1 MQAPPAEGQASSFW
15 GKFAPHAEGAGS
27 LQTLRA
33 ESKAA
38 IDVAVEAAH
47 QATGWVF
54 SDNMVPQEEAMG
66 NQLDDRNFSPR
77 GSLPG
82 CLPGVAQYPA
92 FRMWARINVAEFQQT
107 NRVNLMQID
116 MLSLGVLHTQMGNL
130 TMQSTLM
137 IGFAMTMFAGG
148 SSNPLVDDQSQVC
161 VYKSWYHMLFG
172 LIFFMSVTTSTSCGL
187 ILVVITSFIKQA
199 TQEAALIVSTGAA
212 VAMTRKH
219 LDVLRQIFMI
229 LLTTFTFATGSLFI
243 LYVALPKRIEQPEPT
258 ASSSASSSASNATG
272 RLLAEE
278 GGGSAADEVWRQC
291 IDHNDPADH
300 ASVRAFGTALGVVMS
315 SILLLMGINLIVM
328 YRRVRRSYE
337 PKILMEWYRVHS
349 AEEQTKVSR
358 LHAVDMGAKSYSKAV
373 EETLKKTTTVTPAV
387 DVETGNKSK
396 GCGIMTKLMGG
407 PGAWAPKMLPG
418 SNFGTNV
425 PVATSNSNGTSSI
438 SAENVDPRL
447 GKQRGA
453 TCSTAEADEGN
464 LSEDS
469 TDRRGDF
476 PIPSPQNSRRAME
489 GRVNLG

>member
-300 ASVRAFGTALGVVMS
+300 ASVTAFGTALGVVMS

-337 PKILMEWYRVHS
+337 PKVLMEWYRVHS

-358 LHAVDMGAKSYSKAV
+358 LHAVDMGAKSHTKAV
-373 EETLKKTTTVTPAV
+373 EATLHKTTTVTW
-387 DVETGNKSK
+387 DRSLDMGHGTG
-396 GCGIMTKLMGG
+396 IG
-407 PGAWAPKMLPG
+407 PGLHQSHG
-418 SNFGTNV
+418 LHGN
-425 PVATSNSNGTSSI
+425 
-438 SAENVDPRL
+438 
-447 GKQRGA
+447 
-453 TCSTAEADEGN
+453 N
-464 LSEDS
+464 LS
-469 TDRRGDF
+469 
-476 PIPSPQNSRRAME
+476 A
-489 GRVNLG
+489 